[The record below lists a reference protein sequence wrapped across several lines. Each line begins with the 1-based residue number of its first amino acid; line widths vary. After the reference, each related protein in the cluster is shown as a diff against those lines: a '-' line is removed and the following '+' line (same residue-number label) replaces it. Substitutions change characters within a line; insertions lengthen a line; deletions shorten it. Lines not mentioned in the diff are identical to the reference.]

1 MIQITNEKTV
11 DQKDLEFF
19 AKKIYKFL
27 NSLSPANRFLTKLRM
42 YVLWKSS
49 KKKLKSGN
57 VKHILVGF
65 VKLSFKTSVL
75 FKRNHY

>member
-1 MIQITNEKTV
+1 MLQITNEKTM

-27 NSLSPANRFLTKLRM
+27 NGLSPANRFLTKLRT
-42 YVLWKSS
+42 YLWKSS

-65 VKLSFKTSVL
+65 VKLPFKTSVL